1 MENKKQQ
8 ADNLLFLSTT
18 YLNGSKLNKVYK
30 KKSRETY
37 IEAYKNK
44 QIGLFELTTKL
55 WKTI

>member
-18 YLNGSKLNKVYK
+18 YGKGSKLNKVYK
-30 KKSRETY
+30 QLSRKTY
-37 IEAYKNK
+37 IEAYNNK
-44 QIGLFELTTKL
+44 QIGLFGLTIKL

>member
-1 MENKKQQ
+1 MENKKEQ

-18 YLNGSKLNKVYK
+18 YGKGSKLNKVYK

-44 QIGLFELTTKL
+44 QIGLVELIIKL

>member
-18 YLNGSKLNKVYK
+18 YGKGSKLNKVYK
-30 KKSRETY
+30 KLSRKTY

-44 QIGLFELTTKL
+44 QIGLIELTIKL
-55 WKTI
+55 YKTI

>member
-18 YLNGSKLNKVYK
+18 YGKGGKLNKVYK
-30 KKSRETY
+30 KRSRETY
-37 IEAYKNK
+37 IEAYKRK
-44 QIGLFELTTKL
+44 QIGLLELTTKL

>member
-18 YLNGSKLNKVYK
+18 YDKGSKLNKVYK
-30 KKSRETY
+30 KLSRTTY

-44 QIGLFELTTKL
+44 QIGLFGLIIKL